1 MTISDIAKMAGV
13 SSAAVS
19 RYLNGGPLSE
29 QKRAVIHE
37 VVEKTGY
44 RPDTAA
50 QTLRTGKVNQVGV
63 IAPSIGSQSVGQITA
78 GIASELDAKSYL
90 MLLGNTELDAQREL
104 GYLTAMQRNH
114 VAGIIL
120 LGSYYTPQLAQALKN
135 CRVPVVVTGQRFQ
148 DVACVYNDD
157 RTAARELAQRM
168 LDHGRRRI
176 VYIGGTERDDATG
189 VQRREGVQDALNAA
203 GLNGEQMPRICCNAF
218 TMEEGQRCMQELLV
232 RCPDLDGVVCVTD
245 TVAFGAMRALRE
257 AGRHVGAG
265 CGSCRR
271 WRQLGWQHDG
281 TGAGNGALL
290 PEAGGAGGCPDPAAD
305 AGRKWEQRA
314 CASGDAG
321 LSDRGARL
329 PLMIK
334 DKSMGR
340 KLIFLDIDGT
350 LLPPGDMLIPEST
363 LAALDRARANGHKL
377 FLCTGRNHRMTE
389 PLLRHDCFAGAVC
402 SAGGYVLCDGK
413 TLVDIPMEPQ
423 QAEGVRAALERN
435 GVECTLEARD
445 ATFGGSKMAERW
457 NFIHKKNDAP
467 LNSEAERW
475 RKAMEEG
482 MSILPLSDYKG
493 EPLYKIVFI
502 ADHESDLAEAKQL
515 YADQFVFCESKLDS
529 LTDGFVNGELINRKF
544 DKGTGIKAICDHLGC
559 TLADTI
565 GFGDSDNDLQMTD
578 VVGISVCMANG
589 SENLKKR
596 CDRIAPSVYE
606 DGIAKEFKAL
616 GLI

>member
-1 MTISDIAKMAGV
+1 
-13 SSAAVS
+13 
-19 RYLNGGPLSE
+19 
-29 QKRAVIHE
+29 
-37 VVEKTGY
+37 
-44 RPDTAA
+44 
-50 QTLRTGKVNQVGV
+50 
-63 IAPSIGSQSVGQITA
+63 
-78 GIASELDAKSYL
+78 
-90 MLLGNTELDAQREL
+90 
-104 GYLTAMQRNH
+104 
-114 VAGIIL
+114 
-120 LGSYYTPQLAQALKN
+120 
-135 CRVPVVVTGQRFQ
+135 
-148 DVACVYNDD
+148 
-157 RTAARELAQRM
+157 
-168 LDHGRRRI
+168 
-176 VYIGGTERDDATG
+176 
-189 VQRREGVQDALNAA
+189 
-203 GLNGEQMPRICCNAF
+203 
-218 TMEEGQRCMQELLV
+218 
-232 RCPDLDGVVCVTD
+232 
-245 TVAFGAMRALRE
+245 
-257 AGRHVGAG
+257 
-265 CGSCRR
+265 
-271 WRQLGWQHDG
+271 
-281 TGAGNGALL
+281 
-290 PEAGGAGGCPDPAAD
+290 
-305 AGRKWEQRA
+305 
-314 CASGDAG
+314 
-321 LSDRGARL
+321 
-329 PLMIK
+329 MIK

-377 FLCTGRNHRMTE
+377 FLCSGRNQRMTE
-389 PLLRHDCFAGAVC
+389 PLLGHDCFAGAVC

-423 QAEGVRAALERN
+423 QAEGVRAALERH

-457 NFIHKKNDAP
+457 KFIHKKNDAP